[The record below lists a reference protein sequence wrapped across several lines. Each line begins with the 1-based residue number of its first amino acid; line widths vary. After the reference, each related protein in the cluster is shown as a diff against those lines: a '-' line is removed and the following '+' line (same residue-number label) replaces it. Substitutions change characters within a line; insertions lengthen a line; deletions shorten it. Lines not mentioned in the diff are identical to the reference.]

1 MQDGNPVPRP
11 RSRRGGEIIPGF
23 STSPIAS
30 ALLAIAVLAGGWN
43 FLSGQAAQVEARRQ
57 RTLVI
62 RSDRLLSTM
71 KDLEIGERGY
81 ALTGRAE
88 YLNPYIAA
96 LPKVDRELDG
106 IDALG
111 KESDS
116 GAVAALGPV
125 RGLVTREKAF
135 FDRVVTVRRESGAD
149 AATALVSTGEGR
161 RLMEAI
167 QAAKG
172 ASDDRATAEMS
183 RVEEADGVRS
193 LALNVLVLLSGGA
206 GVALLARLSLSR
218 RRESQRS
225 RRTLEDVLG
234 NAPVGLGF
242 LDRDLRV
249 RQMNRALAD
258 LTMGGLGTS
267 LDQKFWGQEPEIEAR
282 LRPLLEAALHRGEVS
297 KGIDLPLAD
306 ASAPGGTRHLRLG
319 FYPLGG
325 TEEGDARAG
334 VGIAVVDLTDAK
346 LSEQRIREG
355 EAVLR
360 SVLDTLPVGV
370 LIAEAPSGRITG
382 HNARV
387 EALLGHGVM
396 PARPGDGS
404 SRWVGFHEDGRQVGP
419 GEWPLVRVVRNGEA
433 LAELEVDYQRGDGR
447 RSWLDFT
454 GAPMKGA
461 DGRLVGGVVV
471 VSDVDA
477 RKRSEQELAAA
488 RDAAESASRAKSAF
502 LANMSHELRTPLS
515 AIIGYSEMLLE
526 EIEDGAKPGD
536 LSTDVGRIEGNARHL
551 LGLINDVLD
560 LSKVESGKMEVYA
573 ETFEVEPVLRDVVAT
588 VGGLVAKKGN
598 RLEIRVAPDLGMMH
612 SDLTKV
618 RQVLLN
624 LIGNAAKFTE
634 NGFVTLTASRV
645 ADGNGVE
652 RLSFGISDTGIGMTQ
667 DQVTKLFQ
675 RFSQADASTTRKFGG
690 TGLGL
695 SLTRAFADLLRGS
708 VTVDSVP
715 GQGSTFTFEVP
726 ADHEMAEEVTSET
739 VIDGAAMATAGG
751 RDLVLV
757 IDDDEDQRILLTRF
771 LEREGF
777 AVQTTGDGRGGLEAA
792 RRLRPRAILLDVMM
806 PGIDGWSVL
815 SELKADA
822 ALFGTPV
829 VMVTSVDEKSLA
841 ASLGAADYMTKPVR
855 WDRFT
860 QVMDRFRTPEGGVLL
875 VEDDAILRDHIRS
888 LLEVDGWAVAEAGNG
903 REALREVAAR
913 RPEVILLDLNMPV
926 MDGFEFLK
934 KLRVLPGCG
943 EVPVVILTARDLTRE
958 DRGLLRGASQILNKG
973 DVSLRSLGE
982 RLRDLTVHA

>member
-1 MQDGNPVPRP
+1 MDGASATSLAVTDRILSRNQLPVAPLA
-11 RSRRGGEIIPGF
+11 F
-23 STSPIAS
+23 
-30 ALLAIAVLAGGWN
+30 ALLAVAILAGGWN

-81 ALTGRAE
+81 ALTGRDE
-88 YLNPYIAA
+88 YLGPYVSA
-96 LPKVDRELDG
+96 LPKIDRELDQ
-106 IDALG
+106 IDDLG
-111 KESDS
+111 AESDT
-116 GAVAALGPV
+116 GAVAALKPV
-125 RGLVTREKAF
+125 RGLVAREKAF
-135 FDRVVTVRRESGAD
+135 FDTVVTTRRDEGAD
-149 AATALVSTGEGR
+149 AATTLVSTGEGR

-172 ASDDRATAEMS
+172 EADDRATAEMT
-183 RVEEADGVRS
+183 RVEDADRVRS
-193 LALNVLVLLSGGA
+193 LALDALVLLAGGSA
-206 GVALLARLSLSR
+206 VGLLTRLSFVR
-218 RRESQRS
+218 RRDSQRS

-242 LDRDLRV
+242 LDGDLRV
-249 RQMNRALAD
+249 RQMNRSLAD
-258 LTMGGLGTS
+258 FMSGGGTAGLGGM
-267 LDQKFWGQEPEIEAR
+267 LWGDRHDIER
-282 LRPLLEAALHRGEVS
+282 QLRPLMRAALERGVVS
-297 KGIDLPLAD
+297 TDIDVPVQD
-306 ASAPGGTRHLRLG
+306 ASAPGGTRHIRMG
-319 FYPLGG
+319 FYPLG
-325 TEEGDARAG
+325 EAGDGGKRAG
-334 VGIAVVDLTDAK
+334 VGVAAVDLTDAR
-346 LSEQRIREG
+346 LSETRVREG
-355 EAVLR
+355 EATLR
-360 SVLDTLPVGV
+360 AVLDTLPVGV

-396 PARPGDGS
+396 PARPGDGAA
-404 SRWVGFHEDGRQVGP
+404 RWVGFHEDGRQVGS

-477 RKRSEQELAAA
+477 RKRSEQDLAAA
-488 RDAAESASRAKSAF
+488 RDAAEGASRAKSAF

-526 EIEDGAKPGD
+526 EIEDGAEAGD

-573 ETFEVEPVLRDVVAT
+573 ETFAVEPVLRDLAAT

-598 RLEIRVAPDLGMMH
+598 RLELRIAPDLGSMH

-634 NGFVTLTASRV
+634 NGVVTLTASRV
-645 ADGNGVE
+645 AGGGGNP
-652 RLSFGISDTGIGMTQ
+652 RLSFGISDTGIGMTP
-667 DQVTKLFQ
+667 DQVSKLFQ

-695 SLTRAFADLLRGS
+695 SLTRAFADLLHGS
-708 VTVDSVP
+708 VVVDSEP

-726 ADHEMAEEVTSET
+726 ADHEAPGEMVPEADL
-739 VIDGAAMATAGG
+739 DGAPMAPTGG

-777 AVQTTGDGRGGLEAA
+777 AVQTAGDGRLGLEAA
-792 RRLRPRAILLDVMM
+792 RRLQPRAILLDVMM

-815 SELKADA
+815 SELKGDV
-822 ALFGTPV
+822 ALSDTPV

-841 ASLGAADYMTKPVR
+841 ASLGAADYMLKPVR

-860 QVMDRFRTPEGGVLL
+860 QVMDRFRTPEGGILL
-875 VEDDAILRDHIRS
+875 VEDDALLRGEIRS
-888 LLEVDGWAVAEAGNG
+888 LLEVDGWAVAEVGNG
-903 REALREVAAR
+903 HEALVEVAAR

-926 MDGFEFLK
+926 MDGFDFLRE
-934 KLRVLPGCG
+934 LRAIPGCG

-982 RLRDLTVHA
+982 RLRGLTEQA